1 MLWDF
6 AIQTERKIKSN
17 NVTIPSRPPD
27 TSTSS
32 NHFDILGRWSSS
44 CPDGGHR
51 TFLYGYKKYNRGS
64 GRKRTNEQNE
74 QYEPGVNSKCKTRS
88 YVTLCIPVSIY
99 RSTLA
104 CISSENSTTHEEC
117 WLIVTRLPSL
127 LWTSSHPTGLSAVR
141 CRLPCPSSV
150 ANCLLRV
157 PLSNSLLA
165 FPYPLPVTPRSRVQ
179 NPLSGFAPKQTIK
192 EKHAF

>member
-1 MLWDF
+1 MESLGATVFGVALMW
-6 AIQTERKIKSN
+6 RY
-17 NVTIPSRPPD
+17 PLGPPRYI
-27 TSTSS
+27 
-32 NHFDILGRWSSS
+32 NFFEPFHFLAGDQLVVPI
-44 CPDGGHR
+44 GGHR

-88 YVTLCIPVSIY
+88 NVTLCIPVSIY
-99 RSTLA
+99 RLKLA
-104 CISSENSTTHEEC
+104 WISRETFTKLLGMPTYPNRSSS
-117 WLIVTRLPSL
+117 LP
-127 LWTSSHPTGLSAVR
+127 WTSSHPTGLSAVR

-179 NPLSGFAPKQTIK
+179 NPLVSRQNRQKNRLLGGPPT
-192 EKHAF
+192 